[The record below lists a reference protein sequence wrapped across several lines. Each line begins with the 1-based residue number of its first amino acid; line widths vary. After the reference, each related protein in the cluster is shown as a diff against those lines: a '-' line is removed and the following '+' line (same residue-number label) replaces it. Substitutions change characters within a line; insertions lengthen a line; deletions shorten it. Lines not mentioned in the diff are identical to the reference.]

1 MKEFLKKHA
10 GTEREQM
17 ALRLKAVMEEV
28 ARDPSRATVGGGAAK
43 STVTVTKEM
52 LRKIQREQ
60 RQKDK
65 EEAEKLA
72 KEEKLAASKKKRERK
87 LSKHEVQ
94 VTAGTKEDEY
104 NVEEVLAAL
113 GETKKPKTQPRE

>member
-1 MKEFLKKHA
+1 MLLEELLHLLVRA
-10 GTEREQM
+10 DLQDQRPG
-17 ALRLKAVMEEV
+17 AVVEK
-28 ARDPSRATVGGGAAK
+28 GGGAAK

-87 LSKHEVQ
+87 LSKMS
-94 VTAGTKEDEY
+94 
-104 NVEEVLAAL
+104 
-113 GETKKPKTQPRE
+113 KTYKQIKS